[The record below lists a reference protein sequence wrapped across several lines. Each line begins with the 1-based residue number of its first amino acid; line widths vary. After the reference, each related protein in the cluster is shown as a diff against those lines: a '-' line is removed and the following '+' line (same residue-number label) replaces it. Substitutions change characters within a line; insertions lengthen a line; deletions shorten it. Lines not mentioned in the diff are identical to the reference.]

1 MDAALRDIDRE
12 HRFAQ
17 GEALMGALADA
28 IAVLKD
34 VLRMRDDLDRLSK
47 NVDKL
52 ANAANE
58 IDKRLIRI
66 ETMVELAEKRS
77 ARQPRLPAK

>member
-1 MDAALRDIDRE
+1 
-12 HRFAQ
+12 
-17 GEALMGALADA
+17 MGALLDA
-28 IAVLKD
+28 VKVLKD

-52 ANAANE
+52 ANVANE

-66 ETMVELAEKRS
+66 ETMVEIAEKRS
-77 ARQPRLPAK
+77 ARQAKLPAKQ

>member
-1 MDAALRDIDRE
+1 
-12 HRFAQ
+12 
-17 GEALMGALADA
+17 MGALADA

-52 ANAANE
+52 ATAAND

-66 ETMVELAEKRS
+66 ETMVEMAARRGAEP
-77 ARQPRLPAK
+77 QTAKLQKK

>member
-1 MDAALRDIDRE
+1 
-12 HRFAQ
+12 
-17 GEALMGALADA
+17 MGALADA

-52 ANAANE
+52 ATAAND

-66 ETMVELAEKRS
+66 ETMVEMAARRS
-77 ARQPRLPAK
+77 AEPQTAKLQKK

>member
-1 MDAALRDIDRE
+1 
-12 HRFAQ
+12 
-17 GEALMGALADA
+17 MGALLDA
-28 IAVLKD
+28 VKVLKD

-52 ANAANE
+52 ANVANE

-66 ETMVELAEKRS
+66 ETMVELADKRN
-77 ARQPRLPAK
+77 ARQARLPPNK

>member
-1 MDAALRDIDRE
+1 
-12 HRFAQ
+12 
-17 GEALMGALADA
+17 MGALLDA
-28 IAVLKD
+28 VKVLKD

-52 ANAANE
+52 ATAANE

-77 ARQPRLPAK
+77 ARQARLPSK

>member
-1 MDAALRDIDRE
+1 
-12 HRFAQ
+12 
-17 GEALMGALADA
+17 MGALADA

-52 ANAANE
+52 ATAAND

-66 ETMVELAEKRS
+66 ETMVEIAEKRG
-77 ARQPRLPAK
+77 ARQAKLSSK

>member
-1 MDAALRDIDRE
+1 
-12 HRFAQ
+12 
-17 GEALMGALADA
+17 MGVLADS

-47 NVDKL
+47 SVDKL
-52 ANAANE
+52 ANAAND

-66 ETMVELAEKRS
+66 ETMVELAEKRNS
-77 ARQPRLPAK
+77 RQPRLPDK

>member
-1 MDAALRDIDRE
+1 
-12 HRFAQ
+12 
-17 GEALMGALADA
+17 MGALADA

-52 ANAANE
+52 ATAAND

-66 ETMVELAEKRS
+66 ETMVEMAARRAAEP
-77 ARQPRLPAK
+77 QTAKLQKK

>member
-1 MDAALRDIDRE
+1 
-12 HRFAQ
+12 
-17 GEALMGALADA
+17 MGALLDA
-28 IAVLKD
+28 VKVLKD

-52 ANAANE
+52 ATTANE

-77 ARQPRLPAK
+77 ARQARLPPK

>member
-1 MDAALRDIDRE
+1 
-12 HRFAQ
+12 
-17 GEALMGALADA
+17 MGALADA
-28 IAVLKD
+28 VNVLKD

-52 ANAANE
+52 ANVAND

-66 ETMVELAEKRS
+66 ETLVEFAEKRS
-77 ARQPRLPAK
+77 TRQVRLPANK